1 MMWLNPTGL
10 LAALCVALL
19 LECCWGEPRRYHPLV
34 GFGRLANTLAQ
45 RFNRGAGLVLRGG
58 LAWLILVGGA
68 LGVFIGLRW
77 QVMQY
82 SPLWAYALD
91 AWALWFSLG
100 AKSLLAHVAAIGAPL
115 LAGDLPLARTQLQ
128 KIVSRD
134 CQALDASQV
143 AAGAVESCLENGADA
158 IFASLFYFMLLGGA
172 GALVH
177 RLANTLDAMWGYK
190 TQKWLRFGRC
200 AARMDDVLNWVPA
213 RLCAVSYALLGQT
226 RLAFMAWRQQA
237 PLWDS
242 PNAGPVM
249 AAGAG
254 ALGIRLGGAAPYHG
268 QIELRPELGFGPLA
282 SAPDIARSI
291 QLIQTTLACWLG
303 GMVLV
308 LFFAMVI
315 HSG

>member
-1 MMWLNPTGL
+1 MLWLNPTGL
-10 LAALCVALL
+10 LAALCIALL
-19 LECCWGEPRRYHPLV
+19 LEWCWGEPRRYHFLV
-34 GFGRLANTLAQ
+34 GFGRLATGLAQ
-45 RFNRGAGLVLRGG
+45 RLNRGAGLVLRGG

-82 SPLWAYALD
+82 SPLLAYALD

-100 AKSLLAHVAAIGAPL
+100 ANSLLAHVAAIGTPL
-115 LAGDLPLARTQLQ
+115 MAGDLPLARAQLQ

-134 CQALDASQV
+134 CQALDESQV

-172 GALVH
+172 GALLH
-177 RLANTLDAMWGYK
+177 RLTNTLDAMWGYK
-190 TQKWLRFGRC
+190 TPKWLHFGRC
-200 AARMDDVLNWVPA
+200 AARMDDALNWMPA
-213 RLCAVSYALLGQT
+213 RLCAMSYALLGKT
-226 RLAFMAWRQQA
+226 RLALTAWRQQA
-237 PLWDS
+237 PQWDS

-291 QLIQTTLACWLG
+291 ELIQATLAWWLG
-303 GMVLV
+303 VMVVV
-308 LFFAMVI
+308 LLFAMVI